1 MASLS
6 MCHSTNQGCQM
17 VYFQTKNPSLGKFLR
32 AIDWK
37 MLIYFKDIWNILWTF
52 GIYYDPSVHK
62 YCTHLVQLSIL
73 VFGTEKNLA
82 TLLQTSITA
91 YVVPDLSTK
100 MYFWQVHSG
109 NLNVDSIWGRV
120 CLVLLR
126 GWSAIIRFKCY
137 QGKLQSFNFFRVN

>member
-1 MASLS
+1 
-6 MCHSTNQGCQM
+6 M
-17 VYFQTKNPSLGKFLR
+17 VYFHTKYPDVGKFWR
-32 AIDWK
+32 AYDWK
-37 MLIYFKDIWNILWTF
+37 MLVYSMAIGNILWTF

-100 MYFWQVHSG
+100 MYF
-109 NLNVDSIWGRV
+109 
-120 CLVLLR
+120 
-126 GWSAIIRFKCY
+126 
-137 QGKLQSFNFFRVN
+137 

>member
-1 MASLS
+1 MYVDRWSISVYGIVVNVPFYKPGLPDGLFS
-6 MCHSTNQGCQM
+6 NQKSQF
-17 VYFQTKNPSLGKFLR
+17 V
-32 AIDWK
+32 
-37 MLIYFKDIWNILWTF
+37 LIYFKDIWNILWTF

-109 NLNVDSIWGRV
+109 NLNVDSI
-120 CLVLLR
+120 
-126 GWSAIIRFKCY
+126 
-137 QGKLQSFNFFRVN
+137 